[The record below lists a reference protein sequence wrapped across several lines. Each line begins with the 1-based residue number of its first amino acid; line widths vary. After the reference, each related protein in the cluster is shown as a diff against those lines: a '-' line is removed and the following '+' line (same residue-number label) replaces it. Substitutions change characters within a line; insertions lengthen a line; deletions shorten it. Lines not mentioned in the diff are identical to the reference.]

1 MKISSFLI
9 LLYFVLQVFS
19 GMVHLNSLKNFSLS
33 ILSLAGTLTS
43 DENIVITPNSLTL
56 NVTFTESGTVWG
68 IALSSGSEVPSSET
82 IKESSFYVEVM
93 ENEPALLTLS
103 SLESNVSYDIYL
115 FAENSENDAM
125 ETTIESTLRQAT
137 TARMPSPSLFIR

>member
-19 GMVHLNSLKNFSLS
+19 GMAHFNSLKNLSLS

-43 DENIVITPNSLTL
+43 NENIVITPNSLTL

-68 IALSSGSEVPSSET
+68 VALSSGSEVPSSET
-82 IKESSFYVEVM
+82 IKESSFHVEVM

-115 FAENSENDAM
+115 FAENSENEAM